1 MAHFPEVL
9 SVLEDPLCP
18 PRSAPGPHPV
28 ILLEVVDQA
37 RRGWREQ
44 MAGVGQ
50 ARESSRWPALSLL
63 GGPGLWSARHVG
75 PHAQPLGLGP
85 CPYPPSL
92 TKLWVQSGWIF
103 QFSRGSQRSSLCK
116 TVMSF
121 MRTTEPC
128 QPDRTHRAGA
138 GMRAR
143 QVGERLAEA
152 PRGPPPPPARP
163 RPVPPR
169 MWASSLPSVPSG
181 VTGSTR
187 ADALPARTALP
198 GVSAQTQP
206 CV

>member
-1 MAHFPEVL
+1 MGNTDLLIFKEMYSFSNVANFVCNFIIFLNPE
-9 SVLEDPLCP
+9 
-18 PRSAPGPHPV
+18 A
-28 ILLEVVDQA
+28 
-37 RRGWREQ
+37 
-44 MAGVGQ
+44 
-50 ARESSRWPALSLL
+50 
-63 GGPGLWSARHVG
+63 
-75 PHAQPLGLGP
+75 
-85 CPYPPSL
+85 
-92 TKLWVQSGWIF
+92 
-103 QFSRGSQRSSLCK
+103 
-116 TVMSF
+116 
-121 MRTTEPC
+121 RTTEPC

-143 QVGERLAEA
+143 QVGEGLAEA